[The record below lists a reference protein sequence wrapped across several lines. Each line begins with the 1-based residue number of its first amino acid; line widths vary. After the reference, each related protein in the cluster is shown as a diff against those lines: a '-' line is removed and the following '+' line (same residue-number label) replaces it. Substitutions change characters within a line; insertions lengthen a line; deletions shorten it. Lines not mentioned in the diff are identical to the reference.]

1 MADPKEA
8 LKKQLGGG
16 SDRKP
21 KKKSLDVGRAK
32 ADSDGESDT

>member
-1 MADPKEA
+1 MVDPKEA

-21 KKKSLDVGRAK
+21 KKKSLDGRERAE
-32 ADSDGESDT
+32 SDGESDT